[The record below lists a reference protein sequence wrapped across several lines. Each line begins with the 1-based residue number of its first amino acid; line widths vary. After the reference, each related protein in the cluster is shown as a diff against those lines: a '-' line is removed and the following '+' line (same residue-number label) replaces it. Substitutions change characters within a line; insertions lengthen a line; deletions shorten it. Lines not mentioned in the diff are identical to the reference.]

1 MIDILNGFDHLLVDI
16 HSKDL
21 HEQISKRLKIQY
33 LSDSSPSEFKEAK
46 GIFFGPYFRIIVSL
60 PVQIKQ
66 KRKNVHFIVNTG
78 SPKTYICKEVYESF
92 GLTTSD
98 STVHSILLN
107 NIFTIIHLPPSDS
120 HFNDIN
126 ILGTEYLKIAHAN
139 LTIDFENDHI
149 SLFFDQPIP
158 ISLQTTPQLNEIV
171 GLGIIAFALFLIF
184 KENPRFFFPIAV
196 VFLSYEIFYFTQMI
210 QDKYFYIFPI

>member
-1 MIDILNGFDHLLVDI
+1 MIDTLNGFDHLLVDI

-21 HEQISKRLKIQY
+21 HEQISIRLKIQY
-33 LSDSSPSEFKEAK
+33 LSDSSPSEFKEAN

-92 GLTTSD
+92 GVTISD

-107 NIFTIIHLPPSDS
+107 NIFTIVHLPPSDS
-120 HFNDIN
+120 HFTDIN
-126 ILGTEYLKIAHAN
+126 VLGTEYLKVAHAN
-139 LTIDFENDHI
+139 LTIDFENEHI
-149 SLFFDQPIP
+149 SLFFNQPIP
-158 ISLQTTPQLNEIV
+158 ISIQTIPQLNIGGIV
-171 GLGIIAFALFLIF
+171 ILGIFAIAFFMIFKKKPLIF
-184 KENPRFFFPIAV
+184 FSITV
-196 VFLSYEIFYFTQMI
+196 VFLSYKVLYFTQII
-210 QDKYFYIFPI
+210 QDNYF

>member
-1 MIDILNGFDHLLVDI
+1 MTDILNGFDHLIVDI

-33 LSDSSPSEFKEAK
+33 LSYYSPSEFKEAK

-158 ISLQTTPQLNEIV
+158 ISIQTIPQLNIEGIV

-184 KENPRFFFPIAV
+184 KKNPRFIFSIAV
-196 VFLSYEIFYFTQMI
+196 AFLSYEIFYFTQMI
-210 QDKYFYIFPI
+210 QDKYFKYF